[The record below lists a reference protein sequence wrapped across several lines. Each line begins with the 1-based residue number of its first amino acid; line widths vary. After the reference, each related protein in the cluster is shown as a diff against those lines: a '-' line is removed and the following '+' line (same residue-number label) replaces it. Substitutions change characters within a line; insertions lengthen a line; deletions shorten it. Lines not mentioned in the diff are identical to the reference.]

1 MFLAVLLNTVVAT
14 SDPASVPAPI
24 PVSTTYSEAAWV
36 SAASQEPNVTERR
49 TYLRIAAGLNTTED
63 SDGPGGGSDV
73 EFDDGYLVGLAIGRR
88 MGASESGIGFGLEL
102 EALWTDQDA
111 EDDGPIDA
119 VRDVTVAGAFLNGLV
134 DFRIA
139 DSFTIFGSAGLG
151 PAWLDIG
158 TTSDAINDFDDE
170 DGPFLAWQLRAGV
183 AWHLGESTAFHLA
196 YRFLNVDDAEIDD
209 DLGAADFDLE
219 TQQHGIEAGF
229 TFGI

>member
-1 MFLAVLLNTVVAT
+1 MLLAAIVLPMVA
-14 SDPASVPAPI
+14 ASEPETVPAPI
-24 PVSTTYSEAAWV
+24 PVSSSLTAPAWA
-36 SAASQEPNVTERR
+36 SAQEPNVTERR
-49 TYLRIAAGLNTTED
+49 TYLRVAAGLNTTED
-63 SDGPGGGSDV
+63 SDGPGTDV
-73 EFDDGYLVGLAIGRR
+73 EFDDGYLVALALGRR

-102 EALWTDQDA
+102 EALWTDQDT

-151 PAWLDIG
+151 PAWLDVG
-158 TTSDAINDFDDE
+158 TESDALNDFDDE

-183 AWHLGESTAFHLA
+183 AWHLGESTAFHIA

-209 DLGAADFDLE
+209 DLGGADFDLE
-219 TQQHGIEAGF
+219 TQQHGIEVGL
-229 TFGI
+229 TFGM